1 MNLFLR
7 ILFILF
13 SLKAFSQD
21 TLMPTIFLDD
31 IIISE
36 ENNGFSKE
44 DFFTY
49 VKNDTT
55 FYMGFKH
62 LRYYSHNYESQLR
75 ILDKKGNIKGAL
87 SRKGKHYSDGTHAWI
102 LDDSLNIEGKIYKRN
117 GTYRFY
123 TPKAFEEVFFPKD
136 TINVSLKISSKKN
149 KRESQNMRDAKT
161 VGFSVGSE
169 ETEQNKLGLRK
180 KLAIFSAKMQQYYN
194 YILSDTIYNNKD
206 CYVFTVQVK
215 NDSNED
221 KVLIKKLTSFF
232 DKENFNVI
240 YREYKFDYN
249 HLLFNIDMDIIV
261 HMDYIDN
268 IHVPVKIYY
277 KGIWNIMFFRPE
289 RAEFILSNTNYLI
302 H

>member
-1 MNLFLR
+1 
-7 ILFILF
+7 
-13 SLKAFSQD
+13 
-21 TLMPTIFLDD
+21 
-31 IIISE
+31 
-36 ENNGFSKE
+36 
-44 DFFTY
+44 
-49 VKNDTT
+49 
-55 FYMGFKH
+55 
-62 LRYYSHNYESQLR
+62 
-75 ILDKKGNIKGAL
+75 
-87 SRKGKHYSDGTHAWI
+87 
-102 LDDSLNIEGKIYKRN
+102 
-117 GTYRFY
+117 
-123 TPKAFEEVFFPKD
+123 
-136 TINVSLKISSKKN
+136 
-149 KRESQNMRDAKT
+149 MRDAKT